1 MLFDDGFSFVLG
13 ALLFYQY
20 EIVYLIDSVS
30 EDGISL
36 LFCNHNLN
44 IVIECFSF
52 IIYESD
58 SFGIKSIV
66 PLCIDLMCFIKLP
79 FSINLKSYFGQ
90 RKMHLDALI

>member
-44 IVIECFSF
+44 IGSECFNF

-58 SFGIKSIV
+58 SIKFRSIV
-66 PLCIDLMCFIKLP
+66 PFE
-79 FSINLKSYFGQ
+79 
-90 RKMHLDALI
+90 LI